1 MTKEGFKKNNN
12 NSEKL
17 VSVSYGKET
26 LSNVTKFLS
35 DMIKTTKSNKESR
48 GNFLKSE
55 RKGK

>member
-1 MTKEGFKKNNN
+1 MTQEGFKKNNN

-35 DMIKTTKSNKESR
+35 DMIKTTKSNKESK